1 MTVFEAF
8 ILVFLR
14 QSLSVTLKSV
24 LELAFADQVGN
35 ELTDIHLPL
44 PQIAGIKGMHHYCLA
59 ALEY

>member
-8 ILVFLR
+8 FPCFLR
-14 QSLSVTLKSV
+14 QSLSVTLDSV
-24 LELAFADQVGN
+24 LVLSFAEQVRI

-59 ALEY
+59 AFEY